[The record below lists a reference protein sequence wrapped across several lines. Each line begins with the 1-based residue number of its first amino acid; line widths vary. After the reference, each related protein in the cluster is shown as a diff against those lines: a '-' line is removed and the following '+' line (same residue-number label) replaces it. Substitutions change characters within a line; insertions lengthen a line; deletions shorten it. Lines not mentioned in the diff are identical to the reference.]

1 MIFSNQGLKVFVHRE
16 PVDMRKGHD
25 GLASIVENHIKEDLL
40 DGSVFLFI
48 NKSRRLCKA
57 LYFDGTGLVIIH
69 KRLEIGS
76 FMNFLAF
83 KEYQRISISELA
95 LIFEGA
101 SIRLQK
107 SPKKFSY
114 GSNKRRSKNKS

>member
-1 MIFSNQGLKVFVHRE
+1 MILSGQNLKIYVHRE

-25 GLASIVENHIKEDLL
+25 GLASIVENHMGANLL
-40 DGSVFLFI
+40 DGSLFLFV

-69 KRLEIGS
+69 KRLEVGS
-76 FMNFLAF
+76 FMSFLDLE
-83 KEYQRISISELA
+83 EYQKISLSELA

-101 SIRLQK
+101 SIRIHK
-107 SPKKFSY
+107 RAKKFEY
-114 GSNKRRSKNKS
+114 GNKRRSKNKP